1 MTISIHL
8 AFRRTALDRL
18 PLKYSRIILQIA
30 HDARIQHHKAA
41 VDPADI
47 RLILLAE
54 GTDLSVRKDIE
65 IAVTAFGVHAG
76 HGQEPSLLFV
86 KFIQILQV
94 DIRNPVPVGEEEGLI
109 IEIRRDPPYPSSGHR
124 VEARVDHRYSP
135 HLRVLVVHGHMILPV
150 AEIKCDIRVVKEI
163 IGKIFLDHML
173 HVAAADYEIIRTA
186 GGVKLHDMPQDRFPA
201 DLHHRLRFQMTLL
214 TDSGSVASRQNNCFH
229 FLSSRRLFRRLRA
242 WARWIFTPTRIA
254 MMTSIAPPMIATVR
268 TRVLSFAFAVPW
280 FSTSPA

>member
-1 MTISIHL
+1 MAVSVHQ

-18 PLKYSRIILQIA
+18 PLEYSRIILQIA

-54 GTDLSVRKDIE
+54 GTDLSVREDIE
-65 IAVTAFGVHAG
+65 IAVTAFGVNAG
-76 HGQEPSLLFV
+76 HGQKASLLFV
-86 KFIQILQV
+86 EFIQFIQV
-94 DIRNPVPVGEEEGLI
+94 DIRNPVPIGEEERLI

-124 VEARVDHRYSP
+124 VKARVDHRYSP
-135 HLRVLVVHGHMILPV
+135 HLRMLVVHDHMILPV
-150 AEIKCDIRVVKEI
+150 AEIKCDIRVVQEI

-173 HVAAADYEIIRTA
+173 HVTAADYKIIRTA
-186 GGVKLHDMPQDRFPA
+186 GGVKFHDMPQDRFPA

-214 TDSGSVASRQNNCFH
+214 TDSGSVTSRQNNCFH

-242 WARWIFTPTRIA
+242 LARWIFTPTRIA
-254 MMTSIAPPMIATVR
+254 MMTIIAPPMIATVR
-268 TRVLSFAFAVPW
+268 TRVLSFAFAVPG
-280 FSTSPA
+280 FSASLP